1 MITAMSYLK
10 LDPSIVCVLIVFA
23 YLIHSFF
30 TPETTDTYGN
40 VIVAIVSGYLGYL
53 KGSGT

>member
-1 MITAMSYLK
+1 MIIAMLYLK

-23 YLIHSFF
+23 CLIHSFF

>member
-1 MITAMSYLK
+1 MITMRHLK

-23 YLIHSFF
+23 CLTHSAL

-53 KGSGT
+53 KGSEN